1 MPSSLERL
9 RERERERLRD
19 DERLRDRLRDRD
31 RRRDFF
37 FFFGDEALT
46 SRFATLG
53 SS

>member
-1 MPSSLERL
+1 MPSSLDLLRDRDLERL
-9 RERERERLRD
+9 RL

-46 SRFATLG
+46 SRFATRG